1 MICILLIAGYLI
13 GCNDTI
19 DSVGIHMK
27 PDEDE
32 IAVFDTT
39 LNVDGRTIR
48 MDSMYAKTINVLLG
62 QFQDPQFG
70 GLKAGYV
77 CQYYPSLGFSLD
89 SIIGKEGQE
98 VDSIQLKIVYAS
110 YVGDSLAPME
120 VSVYPVIRPLEKNYY
135 TNVDPAQF
143 CDMQTLLG
151 KRAYSARDLTVS
163 DSLNKTLAYK
173 MVSVPL
179 SRELG
184 QSFLDEYRKPNHGL
198 FTPSGF
204 ADFFPGTYLASTFG
218 SGCILQVESTE
229 IDIYYTRLFTKKGSG
244 GQDSIYQNASMAVL
258 TVTKEVIQLNNYKGL
273 NDEHLLAES
282 SDKMYLKSPA
292 GIFCEIFVPLKK
304 IVQTLGNRKFNNVKL
319 SIGAYPKEDRDYVL
333 NFPGLGVSNTVTQT
347 RPKLLLIEPD
357 SIQTFFEERKFANGQ
372 TSFYTTFNASAYAYT
387 FDNISNVIQN
397 AIDKGIQDDFLS
409 LYLIPVEVSYYLYTD
424 PYSYSSYPVDDA
436 TFNYLIP
443 SAVTLKKGGDQ
454 LKIQIIATDLK
465 KNR

>member
-1 MICILLIAGYLI
+1 MAGILLIAGYLI

-19 DSVGIHMK
+19 DSIGIHMK
-27 PDEDE
+27 PDEDV

-39 LNVDGRTIR
+39 LNIDGRTIR
-48 MDSMYAKTINVLLG
+48 MDSLYAKSINGLLG

-89 SIIGKEGQE
+89 SILGTAGQE
-98 VDSIQLKIVYAS
+98 VDSIQLKILYTS

-120 VSVYPVIRPLEKNYY
+120 VSVYPVVRPLEKNYY

-143 CDMQTLLG
+143 CDTQTLLG
-151 KRAYSARDLTVS
+151 QQAYTARDLTIS
-163 DSLNKTLAYK
+163 DSLNQTLSYK

-204 ADFFPGTYLASTFG
+204 TTFFPGTYLASTFG
-218 SGCILQVESTE
+218 SGCILKVESTE
-229 IDIYYTRLFTKKGSG
+229 IDIYYTRLFTKQGSA
-244 GQDSIYQNASMAVL
+244 GQDSIYQGASLAVL
-258 TVTKEVIQLNNYKGL
+258 SVTKEVIQLNKYKGL
-273 NDEHLLAES
+273 NDEHLLEES

-292 GIFCEIFVPLKK
+292 GIFCEVSIPLKK

-319 SIGAYPKEDRDYVL
+319 SIGAYPKEDREYVL
-333 NFPGLGVSNTVTQT
+333 NFPGLGVSNTATQT
-347 RPKLLLIEPD
+347 RPKMLLIEPD
-357 SIQTFFEERKFANGQ
+357 SIKTFFEERKYANGQ
-372 TSFYTTFNASAYAYT
+372 TSFYTTFDASAFAYT

-397 AIDKGIQDDFLS
+397 AIDKGVQNEFLS
-409 LYLIPVEVSYYLYTD
+409 LYLIPVDVSYYLYTD
-424 PYSYSSYPVDDA
+424 PYTYSSYPVDNA
-436 TFNYLIP
+436 TSHYLVP

-454 LKIQIIATDLK
+454 LKIQIVATDLK